1 MFNSKKIEHLEYEFV
16 QRHKKLKEKLENVN
30 DIQEHL
36 VGKVSV
42 MDSLIFKLEDKIK
55 QFEDKYNDF
64 VFKCN
69 KLEDTLKYY
78 ENLIGEFYHNKN
90 NVLEIITYMQKQIAD
105 QRQHLEAITDAFS
118 KVKPCEKKTPQKRG
132 RKKCTSTDTVKDV
145 TVCCDK

>member
-1 MFNSKKIEHLEYEFV
+1 MFNSRRIEHLEYEFA
-16 QRHKKLKEKLENVN
+16 QIHKKLENAMA
-30 DIQEHL
+30 IQEHTS
-36 VGKVSV
+36 GKVSV

-64 VFKCN
+64 VFRCN

-118 KVKPCEKKTPQKRG
+118 KVKPCETKTPQKRG
-132 RKKCTSTDTVKDV
+132 RKKCSSTDTVKDV